1 MGKISEALQ
10 AKKTNM
16 QQEPKQVRPVDKLK
30 TILATQSVQE
40 QFKNALQEN
49 ANIFIASLVD
59 LFVNDKTLQACEPQ
73 AVVMEALKAATLK
86 LPINKQ
92 LGFAYILPY
101 KHQNQYIPQ
110 FQLGY
115 KGYLQ
120 LAMRTGIYKYIN
132 ADVVYEGELVSYNKI
147 TGELVIDAAAK
158 KSENVIG
165 YFAYMETINGFRK
178 SIYMTKEQVIEHAK
192 KYSKSYNSQ
201 YSAWQTDFDMMAIKT
216 CLRLLISKYGLLSID
231 VANAVAEDLKD
242 FEVKENEQTEQEL
255 EQNKNYEIKEE
266 EIKYWQNK

>member
-1 MGKISEALQ
+1 MGKISEAIQ
-10 AKKTNM
+10 SKKTNM
-16 QQEPKQVRPVDKLK
+16 QQEPKQERPIDKLK
-30 TILATQSVQE
+30 AILATQSVQE

-49 ANIFIASLVD
+49 ANIFIASIVD
-59 LFVNDKTLQACEPQ
+59 IFVNDKTLQACEPQ
-73 AVVMEALKAATLK
+73 AVVIEALKAATLK
-86 LPINKQ
+86 LAINKQ

-132 ADVVYEGELVSYNKI
+132 ADVVYEGELVCYNKI
-147 TGELVIDAAAK
+147 TGELVIDAAEK

-165 YFAYMETINGFRK
+165 YFAYLETINGFRK
-178 SIYMTKEQVIEHAK
+178 SIYMKKEQVIEHAK

-201 YSAWQTDFDMMAIKT
+201 YSAWHTDFDIMAIKT
-216 CLRLLISKYGLLSID
+216 CLRLIISKYGLLSIEI
-231 VANAVAEDLKD
+231 ANAVAEDLKD
-242 FEVKENEQTEQEL
+242 VEIIKENEHIEQEI
-255 EQNKNYEIKEE
+255 EKKKNYEIMEE
-266 EIKYWQNK
+266 